1 MLRYNNLFPLL
12 ISKKKA
18 SLKYDAVVADHPVHR
33 YVDVRQTGIRNA
45 KVKCKHRVM
54 PISRFRKEFAES
66 AKRRCATEGNAGRG
80 TNGAARYQERNEE
93 KRKTERKTERGRERE
108 KRSHSDSRT
117 CHTYIC
123 VLHARGITRVSG
135 DNIIVDTCLS
145 AVNRIRFR
153 CRSGNLR
160 R

>member
-33 YVDVRQTGIRNA
+33 YVDVHQTGIRNA

-80 TNGAARYQERNEE
+80 TNGAARYQERNGQ
-93 KRKTERKTERGRERE
+93 KRKTERRRERE
-108 KRSHSDSRT
+108 KERRDRT
-117 CHTYIC
+117 
-123 VLHARGITRVSG
+123 V
-135 DNIIVDTCLS
+135 
-145 AVNRIRFR
+145 IREPVTLIYACYMR
-153 CRSGNLR
+153 EA
-160 R
+160 

>member
-93 KRKTERKTERGRERE
+93 KRKTERGRERE
-108 KRSHSDSRT
+108 KERRDRT
-117 CHTYIC
+117 
-123 VLHARGITRVSG
+123 V
-135 DNIIVDTCLS
+135 
-145 AVNRIRFR
+145 IREPVTLIYACYMR
-153 CRSGNLR
+153 EA
-160 R
+160 